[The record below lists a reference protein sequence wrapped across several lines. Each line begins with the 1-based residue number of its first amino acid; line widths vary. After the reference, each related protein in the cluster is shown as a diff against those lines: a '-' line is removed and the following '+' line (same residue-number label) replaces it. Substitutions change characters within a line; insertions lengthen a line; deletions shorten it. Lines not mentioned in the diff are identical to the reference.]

1 MIAAYPIYLP
11 WLALVA
17 LLFWLKW
24 SFWPN
29 KPVNLPIA
37 GQQEIMSSND
47 IGAPLQSVER
57 SDICGKSPDAL
68 DAIRQ
73 IMPTVGDRPGPFE
86 SAPQLPPQLPMW
98 KAAKR
103 IAKALGDA
111 DKKGGYPDT
120 LEAIRQA
127 ALDGH
132 IEIWGKRELPPPME
146 PGLSSD
152 EWTPINPLFWRT
164 HQINSLATDKMS
176 EGSIHSCSNP
186 IIYGE
191 QNSCWSL
198 RVRLSDIEQIW
209 PDA

>member
-1 MIAAYPIYLP
+1 MIAADPVYLP

-17 LLFWLKW
+17 LLFWLRW

-29 KPVNLPIA
+29 KQVDPPIA
-37 GQQEIMSSND
+37 GRQEIMSSYD
-47 IGAPLQSVER
+47 IGAPLQSAER
-57 SDICGKSPDAL
+57 SVINGKSPDAL

-73 IMPTVGDRPGPFE
+73 VMPAIGDTPGPFE

-103 IAKALGDA
+103 IAKALGDT
-111 DKKGGYPDT
+111 DKQGGYSDT
-120 LEAIRQA
+120 VEAIRQV

-132 IEIWGKRELPPPME
+132 IEIWGRRELPPPME
-146 PGLSSD
+146 PGRSSD
-152 EWTPINPLFWRT
+152 EWTPIHPLFWRT

-176 EGSIHSCSNP
+176 EGSVHSCSNP
-186 IIYGE
+186 IIFGE

-198 RVRLSDIEQIW
+198 RVRSSDIEQIW

>member
-1 MIAAYPIYLP
+1 MITDHPVYLP

-17 LLFWLKW
+17 LLFLLKW

-29 KPVNLPIA
+29 KQVDPPIA
-37 GQQEIMSSND
+37 GQQEIMSSFG
-47 IGAPLQSVER
+47 IGAPLQSAER
-57 SDICGKSPDAL
+57 SVIDGKSPDAL

-73 IMPTVGDRPGPFE
+73 VMPTIGDRPDPFE
-86 SAPQLPPQLPMW
+86 SPPLLPPQLPMW

-111 DKKGGYPDT
+111 DKQGGYPET

-127 ALDGH
+127 ALDGR
-132 IEIWGKRELPPPME
+132 IEIWGRRELPPPIE

-176 EGSIHSCSNP
+176 EDSVHSYSNP

-191 QNSCWSL
+191 QNGCWSL
-198 RVRLSDIEQIW
+198 RVRSSDIEQIW
-209 PDA
+209 PHA